1 MPKLILST
9 KDEIIDEYPIDKEL
23 VTIGRRTDNDICL
36 DNLAISGY
44 HTQISMVLNDCF
56 IEDMNSTNGTFV
68 NSKIVRKHALKDGD
82 IIDIGNHRIK
92 YINHLA
98 SSSANGEFEKTIITK
113 PSFGTANVD
122 ESIAQIEDQILNK
135 EKSSTGDQPVEQQ
148 SDEKNDIQDAA
159 EDAISK
165 EDILDENVPGGDI
178 LEEGTIT
185 EDSEEYMTAEF
196 DKKVISA
203 GLAAKKEENS
213 TQDKVDISNQAKEA
227 DELLESRIDINKS
240 LVGRIQILNG
250 NNTGK
255 ELSLS
260 KSLTTLGKPNIAVVG
275 ISKRNTSYYIM
286 HIDSTDDNASKLN
299 GEIIQGKAKLLEDHD
314 IIDVAG
320 IKLEFFTE

>member
-23 VTIGRRTDNDICL
+23 ITIGRRTDNDICL

-82 IIDIGNHRIK
+82 VIDIGNHRIK

-98 SSSANGEFEKTIITK
+98 TSSANSEFEKTIVIKRSSEATT
-113 PSFGTANVD
+113 FE
-122 ESIAQIEDQILNK
+122 ESITQIENQILN
-135 EKSSTGDQPVEQQ
+135 
-148 SDEKNDIQDAA
+148 EKNNSFVSEKENNDEYTA
-159 EDAISK
+159 EEGI
-165 EDILDENVPGGDI
+165 PGGDI
-178 LEEGTIT
+178 LEDGSIDEN
-185 EDSEEYMTAEF
+185 SQEYMTAEF

-203 GLAAKKEENS
+203 GLAAKKEAEIAK
-213 TQDKVDISNQAKEA
+213 DKVDPSILAAKEA
-227 DELLESRIDINKS
+227 DELLQSRVDIKKDSN

-255 ELSLS
+255 ELTLT
-260 KSLTTLGKPNIAVVG
+260 KSLTTLGKPNVAVVG
-275 ISKRNTSYYIM
+275 ISKRNTNYYIM
-286 HIDSTDDNASKLN
+286 HIDSTDGNTSKLN
-299 GEIIQGKAKLLEDHD
+299 GEVIEGKAQPLEEHD

>member
-1 MPKLILST
+1 MPKLILSS
-9 KDEIIDEYPIDKEL
+9 KDEIIDEFAIEKEL
-23 VTIGRRTDNDICL
+23 ITIGRRTDNDICL

-98 SSSANGEFEKTIITK
+98 SSSANSDFEKTIVTR
-113 PSFGTANVD
+113 PSTDPNAFD
-122 ESIAQIEDQILNK
+122 ESIAQIEDQILNQ
-135 EKSSTGDQPVEQQ
+135 EDSSTDIKEEIK
-148 SDEKNDIQDAA
+148 DENI
-159 EDAISK
+159 E
-165 EDILDENVPGGDI
+165 EDIPGGDI
-178 LEEGTIT
+178 LDDGEISA
-185 EDSEEYMTAEF
+185 DSEEYMTAEF

-203 GLAAKKEENS
+203 GLAAKKESEFK
-213 TQDKVDISNQAKEA
+213 QDEVDPSEAAAKEA
-227 DELLESRIDINKS
+227 DELLQSRIDIKKDPD
-240 LVGRIQILNG
+240 LEGRIQILNG

-255 ELSLS
+255 ELSLT

-275 ISKRNTSYYIM
+275 ISKRNNNYYIM
-286 HIDSTDDNASKLN
+286 HIDSTDDNTSKLN
-299 GEIIQGKAKLLEDHD
+299 GEVIEGKAQLLEDHD